1 MYLPDWIQKFK
12 EPRTE
17 IKRIKNGFYKYEV
30 AFVYNK
36 EKKKTEK
43 KTIRLLGKITEKE
56 GFIPSSKNELRRKS
70 EELPRVD
77 IKTFGIFN
85 LFSEL
90 MKEEILSLNT

>member
-1 MYLPDWIQKFK
+1 MYLPEWIQKHK

-43 KTIRLLGKITEKE
+43 KDH
-56 GFIPSSKNELRRKS
+56 SS
-70 EELPRVD
+70 
-77 IKTFGIFN
+77 IG
-85 LFSEL
+85 
-90 MKEEILSLNT
+90 